1 MVWYGR
7 QHVVVIVPLLFRNTH
22 NQMHA
27 QFDKRHKVSSKSS
40 VNHLIVTLGLPLVS
54 GFIIKVRVWVTVHVS
69 SRKGVKKSLH
79 DLYCQYFLP
88 EAMVKFTRK
97 VMGHSVMFIESDI
110 LLIMSISRHCLCT
123 QRIIHGCAQ
132 IQNFSLSLQLDIL
145 RVSPANK

>member
-1 MVWYGR
+1 
-7 QHVVVIVPLLFRNTH
+7 
-22 NQMHA
+22 MHA

-54 GFIIKVRVWVTVHVS
+54 RFIFKVRVWVTVHVS
-69 SRKGVKKSLH
+69 LRKGVRKSLH

-97 VMGHSVMFIESDI
+97 VMGHSVMFIESGI

-123 QRIIHGCAQ
+123 
-132 IQNFSLSLQLDIL
+132 
-145 RVSPANK
+145 